1 MGILSEQDI
10 TLLQGDIEALRLE
23 LENKIADLSTQV
35 QGKVDCAPFYTL
47 KDDIDNAFKYMQHI
61 IDDHHIKLE
70 VLEKEVVKLQQ
81 QNESILSIIAI
92 YNKSIK
98 TE

>member
-10 TLLQGDIEALRLE
+10 TLLTGDIEALRLDM
-23 LENKIADLSTQV
+23 ENKIADLSIRV
-35 QGKVDCAPFYTL
+35 QGKVDCAPFFTL
-47 KDDIDNAFKYMQHI
+47 KDDIDNAFKYMQHM

-81 QNESILSIIAI
+81 QNESILSILAI
-92 YNKSIK
+92 YNKSIETK
-98 TE
+98 